1 MRGGRGRDVTYSNGE
16 NPRVRFDPA
25 ASEAFLQHLKSELQ
39 KPSVCAVTIDLEGV
53 ERITPTMLQLLRAA
67 GDEAQLAGK
76 ALYVDHAGP
85 VVYKA
90 LQLAKLGP
98 LIKRLHHAT
107 GID

>member
-1 MRGGRGRDVTYSNGE
+1 MRGGEGRDVTYSNGE
-16 NPRVRFDPA
+16 NPRVRFDPSA
-25 ASEAFLQHLKSELQ
+25 GEAFLQHLRAELQ
-39 KPSVCAVTIDLEGV
+39 KRAVCAVTVDLEGV
-53 ERITPTMLQLLRAA
+53 ERITPAILQLLRAA

-98 LIKRLHHAT
+98 LIKRLHHAAA
-107 GID
+107 ID